1 MYIVKAYKD
10 EYSVF
15 TDIYV
20 VNAQNEQEAKDKIFH
35 RCLVYK
41 IKEVICMN
49 DNIIKIEECIVI

>member
-20 VNAQNEQEAKDKIFH
+20 VNAQNEQEAKDKIFS
-35 RCLVYK
+35 
-41 IKEVICMN
+41 
-49 DNIIKIEECIVI
+49 